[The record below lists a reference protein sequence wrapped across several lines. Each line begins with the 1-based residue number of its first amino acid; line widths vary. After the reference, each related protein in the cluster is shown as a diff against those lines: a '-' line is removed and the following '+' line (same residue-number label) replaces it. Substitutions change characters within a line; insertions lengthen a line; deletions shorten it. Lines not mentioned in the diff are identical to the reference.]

1 MRVLPIVLLA
11 LATLATAGAQDL
23 PRGTLTL
30 VVRNIAGD
38 RLGGVTVELIQDTD
52 EQGRVSRGQ
61 YATDARGEIRL
72 ANLEWGMYIVQF
84 TGAAPD
90 GRPMQPADQQNLGL
104 LDDGNGISNGFG
116 LRFDVA
122 ERTDLFVLDS
132 TAPAAIPM
140 FDLAPGPEAPPRP
153 YDPLTAELPAEP
165 TAYTL
170 RDVVEGRVDS
180 QGRPVGAGGDTLV
193 LALAGLLIWG
203 VALIVFLGYARSR
216 QARADAE
223 KEHDHV

>member
-1 MRVLPIVLLA
+1 MRVLPIILLA
-11 LATLATAGAQDL
+11 LVALARASAQEL

-30 VVRNIAGD
+30 VVRNSAGD
-38 RLGGVTVELIQDTD
+38 RLAGVTVELIQDTD

-61 YATDARGEIRL
+61 YATDGRGEIRL

-84 TGAAPD
+84 VGTAPD
-90 GRPMQPADQQNLGL
+90 GRPFLPAEQQNLGL

-140 FDLAPGPEAPPRP
+140 FDLAPDPAAPPRP
-153 YDPLTAELPAEP
+153 FDPASVPAAEP
-165 TAYTL
+165 TTYTL
-170 RDVVEGRVDS
+170 RDVVEGRVDE
-180 QGRPVGAGGDTLV
+180 QGRRVSKAADTLV
-193 LALAGLLIWG
+193 LALFGALITG
-203 VALIVFLGYARSR
+203 VALLVWIGYIRSR
-216 QARADAE
+216 TARLRAE
-223 KEHDHV
+223 KEQDHV